1 MPLDGRVAKY
11 YEEEAKRRMSE
22 GGKTAGKGRPQQGKE
37 NLPYPIDAGQAHD
50 KAGRDFASV
59 CQRWDCILE
68 MPWSCS
74 LVTSC
79 GADTTHG
86 DLCGEL
92 PREPD

>member
-59 CQRWDCILE
+59 CQSGGTASWKCRGRVAW
-68 MPWSCS
+68 
-74 LVTSC
+74 
-79 GADTTHG
+79 
-86 DLCGEL
+86 
-92 PREPD
+92 